1 MTQPVQMEH
10 LRQFGCKGAQAILS
24 HALANHT
31 QSETKLQD
39 APLLVLADLLTLQNL
54 MPEKS
59 LASLS
64 IAVLGDVTKETEA
77 LFSAWI
83 EAALCFGF
91 TLSLAFPKQ
100 AEPTGALAESI
111 DFALDGR
118 AKIFLT
124 YEKAE
129 ALEYA
134 EAVFILPWTTEPLS
148 ALALVASHARLAF
161 FCGLAEEQLA
171 QNPPSWYKVQPER
184 AYSRAAIAHSFQI
197 FLQNL

>member
-31 QSETKLQD
+31 QSEIKLQD
-39 APLLVLADLLTLQNL
+39 APLLVLADLLTLQTL
-54 MPEKS
+54 MPEKP
-59 LASLS
+59 LANFS
-64 IAVLGDVTKETEA
+64 IAVLGDVTQDTEA

-91 TLSLAFPKQ
+91 TLALAFPKQ
-100 AEPTGALAESI
+100 AEPTGTLAENI

-124 YEKAE
+124 YEKTE

-134 EAVFILPWTTEPLS
+134 EAVFLLPWAAEPLS
-148 ALALVASHARLAF
+148 ALALAASHARLAF
-161 FCGLAEEQLA
+161 FCGPAEEQLA
-171 QNPPSWYKVQPER
+171 QNPPSWYKAQPER
-184 AYSRAAIAHSFQI
+184 TNSRATLAHSFQV